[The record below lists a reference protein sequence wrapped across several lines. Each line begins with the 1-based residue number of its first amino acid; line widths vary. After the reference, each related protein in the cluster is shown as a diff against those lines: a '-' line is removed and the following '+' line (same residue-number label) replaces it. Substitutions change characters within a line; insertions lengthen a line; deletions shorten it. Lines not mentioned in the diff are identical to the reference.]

1 MTAAV
6 SANGK
11 YAPVPGAVPGTRL
24 NLGGVLFVMPPLNL
38 DQVRAFESVLPTL
51 GKRGSTTENVEE
63 ALPLLHAAL
72 SRNYPDLTVEELRPL
87 LDLGNLLPA
96 CEALVES
103 SGYAPAPPGEVM
115 PPSR

>member
-1 MTAAV
+1 MG
-6 SANGK
+6 ANGK
-11 YAPVPGAVPGTRL
+11 YAPLPGSIPGTRL
-24 NLGGVLFVMPPLNL
+24 NLGGQILIMPPLNL
-38 DQVRAFESVLPTL
+38 DQVRQFESVLPTL
-51 GKRGSTTENVEE
+51 GKKGSTSENVEE

-72 SRNYPDLTVEELRPL
+72 SRNYPDLTVEELRAL

-103 SGYAPAPPGEVM
+103 SGYTSAAPGEAM